1 MTSSGSIIS
10 YNRHRRA
17 GMLKPENGGDPILF
31 TLADQLESFPDP
43 RPFERYSYSLQV
55 KSDGGQPRAV
65 NLRRKL
71 SHREQAE
78 AQAG

>member
-1 MTSSGSIIS
+1 MTSSGTIIS
-10 YNRHRRA
+10 YNRARRA
-17 GMLKPENGGDPILF
+17 GMLKPDTGGTNLVF
-31 TLADQLESFPDP
+31 TAADQQEFFPDP
-43 RPFERYSYSLQV
+43 RPFERYSYSVLV
-55 KSDGGQPRAV
+55 ARDGGQPRAV